1 MQYMVKPQKSGFKER
16 EVITMLTMP
25 RRSKLKLPPLRLTTD
40 ETMGQRL
47 ARLRKERSLTQVEL
61 AEKMGIIQ
69 GLVTNYERDRL
80 RMHAEMV
87 ARFAVALGVTADELL
102 GLKSTRSAAAVQ
114 SSSGLSLKIVRRLAK
129 VEQLPASQQKALL
142 QTPDLFLQ
150 GAEQHRQLTTAH
162 AAS

>member
-1 MQYMVKPQKSGFKER
+1 
-16 EVITMLTMP
+16 MLNMP
-25 RRSKLKLPPLRLTTD
+25 KRSKLKLPPLRLTTE

-61 AEKMGIIQ
+61 AAKVGIIQ

-87 ARFAVALGVTADELL
+87 VRFAVALHVSADELL
-102 GLKSTRSAAAVQ
+102 GLKSSKSAAVVQ

-129 VEQLPASQQKALL
+129 IEHLPASQQKALL
-142 QTPDLFLQ
+142 QTLDLFLQ
-150 GAEQHRQLTTAH
+150 GAEHHKQRSAPATA
-162 AAS
+162 S

>member
-1 MQYMVKPQKSGFKER
+1 
-16 EVITMLTMP
+16 MLNMP
-25 RRSKLKLPPLRLTTD
+25 KRSKLKLPPLRLTTE

-61 AEKMGIIQ
+61 AAKVGIIQ

-87 ARFAVALGVTADELL
+87 VRFAVALHVSADELL
-102 GLKSTRSAAAVQ
+102 GLKSSKSAAVVQ

-129 VEQLPASQQKALL
+129 IEHLPASQQKALL
-142 QTPDLFLQ
+142 QTLDLFLQ
-150 GAEQHRQLTTAH
+150 GAEHYKQRSAPATA
-162 AAS
+162 S

>member
-1 MQYMVKPQKSGFKER
+1 MQYVVKPRWSDFKER
-16 EVITMLTMP
+16 EVITVLTMP

-87 ARFAVALGVTADELL
+87 TRFAVALGVSADELL
-102 GLKSTRSAAAVQ
+102 GLKSTRSAAVVQ

-129 VEQLPASQQKALL
+129 IEQLPPSQQKALL
-142 QTPDLFLQ
+142 QTLDLFLQ
-150 GAEQHRQLTTAH
+150 GAAQHKQQSA